1 MKRILA
7 VAVAALVLGGCGN
20 ADIERAHA
28 ELSKRLHD
36 GDSVKFR
43 EDRVLIV
50 LATKEKI
57 VCGEF
62 NAKNQLGAYNGFIP
76 YVVEDLDGLPSA
88 QFSDEAGLEVKM
100 TCSMGKPQ

>member
-1 MKRILA
+1 MKRVL
-7 VAVAALVLGGCGN
+7 VVGVAAIVLAGCGN
-20 ADIERAHA
+20 PDIDKAHA

-43 EDRVLIV
+43 EDHVLLV
-50 LATKEKI
+50 AATKEKM

-76 YVVEDLDGLPSA
+76 YVVEDLDGFPSA
-88 QFSDEAGLEVKM
+88 QFSDENGLEVKI
-100 TCSMGKPQ
+100 TCSMGKPE